1 MQTPVNGVHK
11 YEMIR
16 PLSSLKSKG
25 GYGSMGRYRY
35 HKSGMLWILSLLFS
49 SNLRAQV
56 VENTAATLSVGVRM
70 VEVYAAVLDKHGRH
84 VPGLTPDRFEIAEDG
99 RPQQIRVFE
108 SHSSALTTALVIDT
122 TGSMSKELPRVKN
135 AVLNL
140 LGMMKP
146 EDRVGLFTFTT
157 HLNVCQPFTQDRNRL
172 VGALLHTRASG
183 STALFDSLTQ
193 LSPEVSKVSGK
204 KVILLFTDGDD
215 NSSVVTREAAI
226 LNAKKVGVPLYAVAQ
241 GEALA
246 GRSLMHSLREICQAT
261 GGMVFEVRKPDD
273 LARVFQEI
281 GRDLQNL
288 YLLGYYPSSEDSGP
302 KEWHSISLRLPQ
314 DQDLKVRAKEGYW
327 Q

>member
-1 MQTPVNGVHK
+1 
-11 YEMIR
+11 
-16 PLSSLKSKG
+16 
-25 GYGSMGRYRY
+25 MGRY
-35 HKSGMLWILSLLFS
+35 HCDKSGMLWILLLLFS

-56 VENTAATLSVGVRM
+56 VENTAPMLSVSVRM

-84 VPGLTPDRFEIAEDG
+84 VPGLTPDRFEITQDG
-99 RPQQIRVFE
+99 RAQQIRLFE

-122 TGSMSKELPRVKN
+122 TASMFKELPRVKN
-135 AVLNL
+135 AVINL

-146 EDRVGLFTFTT
+146 EDRLGLFTFTT
-157 HLNVCQPFTQDRNRL
+157 HLNVRQPFTQDRNR
-172 VGALLHTRASG
+172 VIDALLRTHAAG

-215 NSSVVTREAAI
+215 NSSVITREAAI
-226 LNAKKVGVPLYAVAQ
+226 RNLKKIGVPLYAVAQ

-246 GRSLMHSLREICQAT
+246 SRSLMHSLREICQVT
-261 GGMVFEVRKPDD
+261 GGLVFEVRKPDD

-288 YLLGYYPSSEDSGP
+288 YLLGYYPSSEDSEP
-302 KEWHSISLRLPQ
+302 KEWHSISLRLTQ
-314 DQDLKVRAKEGYW
+314 DQGLKIRAKEGYW